1 MSLKVHRCLWSGEYP
16 ENSLAAIEECYR
28 ARVARAEI
36 DFAMLADAD
45 FLVVHDVALD
55 IGTTGAGMARDLIRQ
70 QAAGLRLRSH
80 QGISNHRPPLLSDV
94 IDAIVCEPYPT
105 LLELD
110 VQDAP
115 PWPWPRV
122 EELARLLEPA
132 RDRVVV
138 AGSYDWNLRRLL
150 RVNPSIR
157 VGFNP
162 AVYLDWVPDG
172 GPGDEHNRVAGAY
185 GYRDRHPLAQSRLG
199 DTADY
204 LRDRLGGIL
213 RLVPGAGEAHLRL
226 SAFERMLDDGLTDA
240 AALFH
245 AAGMVLDVWTL
256 NAGTPNWQQRLARAV
271 AAGVDVITTDTP
283 HALSAEYVGPP

>member
-1 MSLKVHRCLWSGEYP
+1 
-16 ENSLAAIEECYR
+16 
-28 ARVARAEI
+28 
-36 DFAMLADAD
+36 
-45 FLVVHDVALD
+45 
-55 IGTTGAGMARDLIRQ
+55 MARDLIRQ

-185 GYRDRHPLAQSRLG
+185 GYRGRHPLAQSRLG

-213 RLVPGAGEAHLRL
+213 RRHVP
-226 SAFERMLDDGLTDA
+226 F
-240 AALFH
+240 
-245 AAGMVLDVWTL
+245 
-256 NAGTPNWQQRLARAV
+256 
-271 AAGVDVITTDTP
+271 GVK
-283 HALSAEYVGPP
+283 A